1 MHAITEANGGPIEN
15 ALQLLERRQGNERYR
30 LGNFEAAKQHYNRAK
45 AIVDLVKGQGPD
57 EQAEIDSN
65 RVAVLLNLAAV
76 FLGTCE
82 YSSAEQCCTEALQTD
97 GSNGKA
103 MIRRAKANTK
113 LHNYEVG
120 DASVSHAARV

>member
-1 MHAITEANGGPIEN
+1 M
-15 ALQLLERRQGNERYR
+15 
-30 LGNFEAAKQHYNRAK
+30 
-45 AIVDLVKGQGPD
+45 DLVKGQGPD

-65 RVAVLLNLAAV
+65 RVAVLLNLAAL
-76 FLGTCE
+76 FLGTRE

-103 MIRRAKANTK
+103 LTRRAKANSK

-120 DASVSHAARV
+120 DAFA